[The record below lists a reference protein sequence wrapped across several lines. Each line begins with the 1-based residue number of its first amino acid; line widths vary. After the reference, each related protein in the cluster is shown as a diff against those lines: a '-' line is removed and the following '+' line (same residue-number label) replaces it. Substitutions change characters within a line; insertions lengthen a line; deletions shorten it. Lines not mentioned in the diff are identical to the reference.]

1 MQMVYYAMNDKKLF
15 DDEMYA
21 YDNGVV
27 VDTVMS
33 NYRYLVNNKKTYS
46 INDFSIKEYIKKMYN
61 ILKYAPLEELIN
73 ISHQD
78 KEWKKHT
85 TIIRKKIN

>member
-27 VDTVMS
+27 VT
-33 NYRYLVNNKKTYS
+33 
-46 INDFSIKEYIKKMYN
+46 
-61 ILKYAPLEELIN
+61 
-73 ISHQD
+73 Q
-78 KEWKKHT
+78 
-85 TIIRKKIN
+85 

>member
-1 MQMVYYAMNDKKLF
+1 MVYYAMNDKKLF

-78 KEWKKHT
+78 KEWKKNT